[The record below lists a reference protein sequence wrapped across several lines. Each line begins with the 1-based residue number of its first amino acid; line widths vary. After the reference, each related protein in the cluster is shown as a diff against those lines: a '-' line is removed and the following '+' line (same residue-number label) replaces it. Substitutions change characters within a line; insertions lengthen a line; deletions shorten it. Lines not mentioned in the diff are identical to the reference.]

1 MKTVRKRKGETGPTR
16 LSKARLLGVP
26 VTVERIQLTLREVIA
41 EQGRRRP
48 WIQPI
53 RLSISGAG
61 RARVVT

>member
-1 MKTVRKRKGETGPTR
+1 MKTARKRKGTTGPTR

>member
-1 MKTVRKRKGETGPTR
+1 MKTARKRKGTTGPTR

-48 WIQPI
+48 
-53 RLSISGAG
+53 
-61 RARVVT
+61 